1 MNPVFKYL
9 AVCASIM
16 VIMLGCATVGWTLR
30 GWRCDAEM
38 SNYKTD
44 QSEKAGDQREASQ
57 AIEIKQEETTGQST
71 HRLDTQQAEQQKET
85 VYVEKQV
92 IQYRDRWR
100 DRSCKLSDDWL
111 QLYNESLFGSDQSL
125 PEASAA
131 GSAPDG
137 TDMLLPA
144 GRN

>member
-30 GWRCDAEM
+30 GWRCDTEM
-38 SNYKTD
+38 ANYKAD

-57 AIEIKQEETTGQST
+57 AIEIKQEATTGQST
-71 HRLDTQQAEQQKET
+71 QRLDTQQAEQQKET

-100 DRSCKLSDDWL
+100 DRSCRLSDDWL
-111 QLYNESLFGSDQSL
+111 QLYNESLFGSDQAM
-125 PEASAA
+125 PEAVETR
-131 GSAPDG
+131 SAPAG
-137 TDMLLPA
+137 ADMLLPS